1 MAGGRYVPGLYFSG
15 PMRYIRFVRNDPD
28 LELGGTMKAPL
39 YGLSTMPAAPAPSPL
54 MLAIQTAQ
62 LTILYREE
70 K

>member
-1 MAGGRYVPGLYFSG
+1 
-15 PMRYIRFVRNDPD
+15 
-28 LELGGTMKAPL
+28 MKAPL